1 MTACASGGLNEKP
14 AQLPETLPAKVSL
27 DVQWWHILGDEHAPK
42 SFGQRSPVVY
52 GDHAYVGLAQGDI
65 FKIDLSGNQTRLGT
79 HGYRITAPLSLNK
92 DQMVILDERGM
103 VSLADLSLQLQWST
117 PLNALATEPAL
128 MTENRIFVQTID
140 GRVNAIE
147 RITGRLLW
155 SFQDAEPDLT
165 LTGTSTPELI
175 NTNQGPAVVTG
186 LANGKLVA
194 LNVVDGSVVWEYRIT
209 RASGKTEVSRLVD
222 VDAQVTN
229 LGDRLIAT
237 AYQGDLIVVDTAT
250 GQVLQAREFSTYRS
264 IQVDDRAWYG
274 VNAKSEIVAMN
285 PSTLEQQW
293 LNSDFTYRQLSE
305 LVVTDKYL
313 AVSDVAGYL
322 HVLDKSTGEWL
333 GSRHIDYRGAK
344 TDPVPFGDGV
354 LMQGHSTR
362 VKLVTFNQ

>member
-1 MTACASGGLNEKP
+1 
-14 AQLPETLPAKVSL
+14 
-27 DVQWWHILGDEHAPK
+27 
-42 SFGQRSPVVY
+42 
-52 GDHAYVGLAQGDI
+52 
-65 FKIDLSGNQTRLGT
+65 
-79 HGYRITAPLSLNK
+79 
-92 DQMVILDERGM
+92 
-103 VSLADLSLQLQWST
+103 
-117 PLNALATEPAL
+117 
-128 MTENRIFVQTID
+128 
-140 GRVNAIE
+140 VNAIE

-165 LTGTSTPELI
+165 LTGTSTPVFI
-175 NTNQGPAVVTG
+175 NTNQGPAIVTG
-186 LANGKLVA
+186 LANGKIVA

-264 IQVDDRAWYG
+264 IQVDERAWYG

-305 LVVTDKYL
+305 LVVLEKYL
-313 AVSDVAGYL
+313 VVSDVAGYM
-322 HVLDKSTGEWL
+322 HVLDKTTGEWL

-344 TDPVPFGDGV
+344 TDPVPFADGV
-354 LMQGHSTR
+354 LMQGYSTR
-362 VKLVTFNQ
+362 VKLVTFKQ